1 MIRPSIIAAALLT
14 STMATAQTYTC
25 TMLQHWR
32 NSAINGDFIPDSV
45 EVLETH
51 NVITIDLR
59 AGIIRNGNLP
69 VVKGSPVHVAGAA
82 SIGMLSGGSRE
93 LTIHAIFPNIK
104 VPDGGVLGSIMR
116 LQDNDYMPKGTLMT
130 RMSCKPS

>member
-1 MIRPSIIAAALLT
+1 MIRLLVIG
-14 STMATAQTYTC
+14 ATFLAPTVAHAQTYTC
-25 TMLQHWR
+25 TLLQHWR
-32 NSAINGDFIPDSV
+32 NSAINGSFIPDSV

-51 NVITIDLR
+51 NVITINLR
-59 AGIIRNGNLP
+59 TGEIRNGNLP

-82 SIGMLSGGSRE
+82 SVGMLSGGQRE